1 MRCGGSV
8 RWDSAPTRQES
19 GQRPNLLLDTAMD
32 RSATLRDFRYRH
44 FLLQF
49 GMANETWQLHCPV
62 LVSANADRI
71 TLAHGEG
78 GRLMRRLI
86 EDRILPRFR
95 GSDDVVRPPGDA
107 ALLQQVDGPLAVT
120 TDSFVVSPLFFPGG
134 DIGRLAVFGTVNDLV
149 VAGAEPLWLTLSLII
164 EEGLPVAVLERVLD
178 SVAAAAIEAGVQ
190 VVTGD
195 TKVVPRGA
203 ADGLFL
209 NTTGIGRVL
218 EPLPP
223 GPETLQP
230 GDELIVSGPTGRHG
244 IAILAAREQLGL
256 TPPPE
261 TDCACLRG
269 PVQALRDA
277 AVPVRTMRDATRG
290 GVTAVLHEW
299 AAACKLTM
307 TIEEAA
313 NQLTPD
319 VRGAC
324 ELLGLDPLHIAN
336 EGTMLVAV
344 PAGSGEAAVEALRR
358 SPVSADAA
366 VIGRVAE
373 KKIAPVT
380 IVRALGRELP
390 LDEPSG
396 VLLPRI
402 C

>member
-1 MRCGGSV
+1 
-8 RWDSAPTRQES
+8 
-19 GQRPNLLLDTAMD
+19 
-32 RSATLRDFRYRH
+32 
-44 FLLQF
+44 
-49 GMANETWQLHCPV
+49 MANETWQLHCPV
-62 LVSANADRI
+62 PIGANADRI

-86 EDRILPRFR
+86 EDRILPRLR
-95 GSDDVVRPPGDA
+95 DVPNGVRPPGDA
-107 ALLQQVDGPLAVT
+107 ALLPPMESGLAVT

-149 VAGAEPLWLTLSLII
+149 VAGAQPLWMTLALII
-164 EEGLPVAVLERVLD
+164 EEGLPIAVLERVLD
-178 SVAAAAIEAGVQ
+178 SVAEAAIEAGVH

-209 NTTGIGRVL
+209 NTSGIGRLL
-218 EPLPP
+218 EPAPP
-223 GPETLQP
+223 GPEALRP
-230 GDELIVSGPTGRHG
+230 DDELIVSGPVGRHG

-269 PVQALRDA
+269 PMQALRDA
-277 AVPVRTMRDATRG
+277 AVPVRAMRDATRG

-299 AAACKLTM
+299 AAACGLTL
-307 TIEEAA
+307 TIDEAA
-313 NQLTPD
+313 VPLTPD
-319 VRGAC
+319 VRGAS
-324 ELLGLDPLHIAN
+324 ELLGLDPLHVAN

-358 SPVSADAA
+358 SPVSAAA
-366 VIGRVAE
+366 DVIGRVAE

-380 IVRALGRELP
+380 IVRSLGRELP